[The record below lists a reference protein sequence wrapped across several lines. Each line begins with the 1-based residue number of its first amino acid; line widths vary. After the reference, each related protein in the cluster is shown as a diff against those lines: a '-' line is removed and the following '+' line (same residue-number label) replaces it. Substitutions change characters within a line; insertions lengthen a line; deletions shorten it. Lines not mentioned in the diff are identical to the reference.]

1 MAFLGLDFIISS
13 LLWLIVVFGF
23 IFLFRKQIMKL
34 FYGKTSFDLFIN
46 RLKEYLKKTYPDIN
60 FNFDIIELSKSQ
72 PNPQTRKYMIVD
84 NIIDQY
90 QKIKIDS
97 SKYPQ
102 STPKQLQWGSY
113 VFNSE
118 PNRDKLPKDWLQRK
132 SALLTRDHQKCF
144 RCSKKLT
151 VNKTEIQMIRDLKSG
166 GKYFLENLIPVCKD
180 CYKLLN
186 IDTKK
191 LNHLDIK
198 DDLLDIANR

>member
-1 MAFLGLDFIISS
+1 
-13 LLWLIVVFGF
+13 
-23 IFLFRKQIMKL
+23 MKL

-46 RLKEYLKKTYPDIN
+46 RLKEYLKKTYPKIN

-72 PNPQTRKYMIVD
+72 PNPQTRKYIIID

-90 QKIKIDS
+90 QKIKLDS

-118 PNRDKLPKDWLQRK
+118 PNKEKLPKDWLQRK

-151 VNKTEIQMIRDLKSG
+151 VNKTEIHMIRDLKSG
-166 GKYFLENLIPVCKD
+166 GKYFLENLIPICKD